1 MDKVGAFDHTR
12 AKLRALKADCEA
24 EIASLGGHPALAAL
38 LDRLD
43 RQITDA
49 APPPDGAALPPPPG
63 SPPAPDPGKAHFDAL

>member
-38 LDRLD
+38 
-43 RQITDA
+43 
-49 APPPDGAALPPPPG
+49 PPPPG
-63 SPPAPDPGKAHFDAL
+63 SPPAPDPGKAPFDAL